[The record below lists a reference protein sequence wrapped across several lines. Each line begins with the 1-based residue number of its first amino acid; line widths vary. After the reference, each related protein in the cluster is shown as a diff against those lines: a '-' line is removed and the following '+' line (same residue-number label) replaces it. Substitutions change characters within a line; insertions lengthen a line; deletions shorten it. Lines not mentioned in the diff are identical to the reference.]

1 MSSQSRT
8 DMNTVIATI
17 HVSLCTGMYLS
28 VKIVSISLS
37 RADFEEKNFPIFT
50 VYMYEYFMN

>member
-1 MSSQSRT
+1 
-8 DMNTVIATI
+8 MNTVNATI

-37 RADFEEKNFPIFT
+37 RADFEKKNFPIFT
-50 VYMYEYFMN
+50 VYMYEYFMNK